1 MEVAIWGGGGLVALA
16 PLVFLFQ
23 LLPLV
28 SAVGM
33 PRAFL
38 FSLFLIAA
46 RVFGSRSSIV
56 ELLVLKLYNGFLN
69 FSVL

>member
-1 MEVAIWGGGGLVALA
+1 MEVAIWGGGSLVALA

-28 SAVGM
+28 STISM
-33 PRAFL
+33 PRTFL
-38 FSLFLIAA
+38 ISLFLIAA

-56 ELLVLKLYNGFLN
+56 ELLVLKLFNRFLN